1 MAKKYL
7 PRNVNEVI
15 TWSRNQ
21 VKDPTQ
27 DWTGLCQSHCRQAY
41 GVPAW
46 AGSAIIAWRKIP
58 AAQKTAGGKP
68 SDAPR
73 GSLLYYD
80 IGKFGSSRDG
90 ALRILA
96 GVHGPRAGA
105 FDSTS
110 DRTQTRPAA
119 FGVCG
124 AYQYARLQGQSSTVA
139 VASSWTYFMT
149 VGRLKPLIFAS
160 STMLIPF
167 R

>member
-7 PRNVNEVI
+7 PRNINEVI

-58 AAQKTAGGKP
+58 AAQKTVGGKP

-73 GSLLYYD
+73 GALLYYD
-80 IGKFGSSRDG
+80 IGQFGRMYQTRNGDRARALLRDLPVSLVDHG
-90 ALRILA
+90 KVDQ
-96 GVHGPRAGA
+96 GVHL
-105 FDSTS
+105 F
-110 DRTQTRPAA
+110 
-119 FGVCG
+119 
-124 AYQYARLQGQSSTVA
+124 
-139 VASSWTYFMT
+139 
-149 VGRLKPLIFAS
+149 LIFLHGVPATNLKNVS
-160 STMLIPF
+160 LRYYTRDRCLKTPAKAHNLNSA
-167 R
+167 

>member
-46 AGSAIIAWRKIP
+46 AGSAIIAWNKIP
-58 AAQKTAGGKP
+58 AAQKTPSAHP

-80 IGKFGSSRDG
+80 IGQFGHVAIAIGKRTSSSCLSNDYVRRGMIDACSREFPRWG
-90 ALRILA
+90 VKYLGWSTWTPYGSLRLD
-96 GVHGPRAGA
+96 P
-105 FDSTS
+105 
-110 DRTQTRPAA
+110 
-119 FGVCG
+119 
-124 AYQYARLQGQSSTVA
+124 
-139 VASSWTYFMT
+139 
-149 VGRLKPLIFAS
+149 
-160 STMLIPF
+160 
-167 R
+167 

>member
-41 GVPAW
+41 GVGPW
-46 AGSAIIAWRKIP
+46 AASAIIAWRSIP
-58 AAQKTAGGKP
+58 AAQKTIGGKP

-80 IGKFGSSRDG
+80 IGQFGHVAIAIGKRTHGSCLSNDYVRRGMIDACSREFPRWG
-90 ALRILA
+90 VKYLGWSAFTPYGSLRLD
-96 GVHGPRAGA
+96 HE
-105 FDSTS
+105 
-110 DRTQTRPAA
+110 
-119 FGVCG
+119 
-124 AYQYARLQGQSSTVA
+124 L
-139 VASSWTYFMT
+139 
-149 VGRLKPLIFAS
+149 
-160 STMLIPF
+160 
-167 R
+167 

>member
-41 GVPAW
+41 GVGPW
-46 AGSAIIAWRKIP
+46 AASAIIAWRAIP
-58 AAQKTAGGKP
+58 AAQKTVGGTP

-80 IGKFGSSRDG
+80 IGQFGHVAIAIGKRTHGSCLSNDYVRRGMIDACSREFPRWGVKYLGWSAWTPFGS
-90 ALRILA
+90 LRL
-96 GVHGPRAGA
+96 
-105 FDSTS
+105 D
-110 DRTQTRPAA
+110 Q
-119 FGVCG
+119 
-124 AYQYARLQGQSSTVA
+124 
-139 VASSWTYFMT
+139 
-149 VGRLKPLIFAS
+149 
-160 STMLIPF
+160 
-167 R
+167 